1 MCLFNPRIATKSFGL
16 PLPEQGANIAWW
28 LRLKGVRDIVSGL
41 VVLSLL
47 VWGTLQMLGVVLLIE
62 AMIPVGDMSL
72 ILVAKGSTKT
82 AIGVHGSTATLM
94 ILAAIPLLTGMAEL
108 HKASLE
114 GLPSAFSTA
123 EASLVGR
130 CGAWWGCVRL
140 GRSGASQR
148 PAETRSTA

>member
-1 MCLFNPRIATKSFGL
+1 
-16 PLPEQGANIAWW
+16 
-28 LRLKGVRDIVSGL
+28 
-41 VVLSLL
+41 
-47 VWGTLQMLGVVLLIE
+47 MLGVVLLIE
-62 AMIPVGDMSL
+62 AMIPLGDMSL

-82 AIGVHGSTATLM
+82 AIGGHGSTATLT

-130 CGAWWGCVRL
+130 CVAWWGCVRL

-148 PAETRSTA
+148 PPETRSTA